1 MSRDAG
7 KEPLV
12 RFSVAV
18 GGELLERFDEYC
30 HEHRYANRSEAVR
43 GLMRSA
49 LIAEVVASDD
59 EPAMGVV
66 TLIYDHHAGQIAD
79 RLTEIQHSNLEM
91 VVTTTH
97 VHLDHSRCL
106 EVILLRGR
114 ARDVRQLADSLIG
127 AKGIEMGKLV
137 LAGAHPPEAGH
148 THGDGHAHDHAHEHG
163 HSHSHRHAHTP
174 SKPKRKD

>member
-1 MSRDAG
+1 MTTPKESPG

-18 GGELLERFDEYC
+18 GGELLERFDDYC
-30 HEHRYANRSEAVR
+30 TEHRYANRSEAVR

-49 LIAEVVASDD
+49 LIAEAVATDD

-79 RLTEIQHSNLEM
+79 RLTELQHHHLDQ

-114 ARDVRQLADSLIG
+114 AREVRQLADSLIG
-127 AKGIEMGKLV
+127 TKGIELGKLV
-137 LAGAHPPEAGH
+137 LAGAHPPEAAH
-148 THGDGHAHDHAHEHG
+148 THSDG
-163 HSHSHRHAHTP
+163 HSHSHGHGHSHAHSP
-174 SKPKRKD
+174 SKPKRKG

>member
-1 MSRDAG
+1 MSRESG

-18 GGELLERFDEYC
+18 GGELLERFDDYC
-30 HEHRYANRSEAVR
+30 DEHRYANRSEAVR

-49 LIAEVVASDD
+49 LIAETVASDD

-66 TLIYDHHAGQIAD
+66 TLIYDHHAGQISE
-79 RLTEIQHSNLEM
+79 RLTELQHDHLEK

-106 EVILLRGR
+106 EVILLKGR
-114 ARDVRQLADSLIG
+114 AREVRLLADSLIG
-127 AKGIEMGKLV
+127 TKGVEMGKLV

-148 THGDGHAHDHAHEHG
+148 SHDQ
-163 HSHSHRHAHTP
+163 
-174 SKPKRKD
+174 KPPKIKRKER

>member
-1 MSRDAG
+1 MSRESG

-18 GGELLERFDEYC
+18 GGELLERFDDYC
-30 HEHRYANRSEAVR
+30 DEHRYANRSKAVR

-49 LIAEVVASDD
+49 LIAETVASDD

-66 TLIYDHHAGQIAD
+66 TLIYDHHAGQISE
-79 RLTEIQHSNLEM
+79 RLTELQHDHLEK

-106 EVILLRGR
+106 EVILLKGR
-114 ARDVRQLADSLIG
+114 AREVRLLADSLIG
-127 AKGIEMGKLV
+127 TKGVEMGKLV

-148 THGDGHAHDHAHEHG
+148 SHDQK
-163 HSHSHRHAHTP
+163 P
-174 SKPKRKD
+174 SKTKRKER

>member
-1 MSRDAG
+1 MSKDSG

-18 GGELLERFDEYC
+18 GGELLERFDDYC
-30 HEHRYANRSEAVR
+30 HLHRYANRSEAVR

-49 LIAEVVASDD
+49 LIAETVASDNQ
-59 EPAMGVV
+59 PAMGVV
-66 TLIYDHHAGQIAD
+66 TLIYDHHAGQIGE
-79 RLTEIQHSNLEM
+79 RLTELQHDHLEK

-114 ARDVRQLADSLIG
+114 AREVRLLADSLIG
-127 AKGIEMGKLV
+127 TKGVEMGKLV
-137 LAGAHPPEAGH
+137 LAGANPPEASPIH
-148 THGDGHAHDHAHEHG
+148 EHDHDHPHP
-163 HSHSHRHAHTP
+163 HSHGSAKH
-174 SKPKRKD
+174 KPRKQ

>member
-1 MSRDAG
+1 MSRDSG
-7 KEPLV
+7 KDPLV

-18 GGELLERFDEYC
+18 GGELLERFDDYC

-49 LIAEVVASDD
+49 LIAETVASDD

-66 TLIYDHHAGQIAD
+66 TLIYDHHAGQIGE
-79 RLTEIQHSNLEM
+79 RLTELQHDHLEK

-106 EVILLRGR
+106 EVILLKGR
-114 ARDVRQLADSLIG
+114 AREVRLLADSLIG
-127 AKGIEMGKLV
+127 TRGVEMGKLV

-148 THGDGHAHDHAHEHG
+148 VHTDGHAHTHAHNHG
-163 HSHSHRHAHTP
+163 LDHSHDH
-174 SKPKRKD
+174 KPAKTKRKGR

>member
-1 MSRDAG
+1 MSKDASG

-30 HEHRYANRSEAVR
+30 TEHRYANRSEAVR

-49 LIAEVVASDD
+49 LIAETVATDD

-66 TLIYDHHAGQIAD
+66 TLIYDHHAGPVAD
-79 RLTEIQHSNLEM
+79 RLTELQHDHLEK

-114 ARDVRQLADSLIG
+114 AREVRQLADSLIG
-127 AKGIEMGKLV
+127 TKGIEMGKLV

-148 THGDGHAHDHAHEHG
+148 THGEG
-163 HSHSHRHAHTP
+163 HSHSHSHAHPHPHKPP
-174 SKPKRKD
+174 SKPKRSG

>member
-1 MSRDAG
+1 MSRESG

-18 GGELLERFDEYC
+18 GGELLERFDDYC
-30 HEHRYANRSEAVR
+30 DEHRYANRSEAVR

-49 LIAEVVASDD
+49 LIAETVASDD

-66 TLIYDHHAGQIAD
+66 TLIYDHHAGQISE
-79 RLTEIQHSNLEM
+79 RLTELQHDHLEK

-106 EVILLRGR
+106 EVILLKGR
-114 ARDVRQLADSLIG
+114 AREVRLLADSLIG
-127 AKGIEMGKLV
+127 TKGVEMGKLV
-137 LAGAHPPEAGH
+137 LAGAHPPEV
-148 THGDGHAHDHAHEHG
+148 G
-163 HSHSHRHAHTP
+163 HSHDQ
-174 SKPKRKD
+174 KPPKIKRKER